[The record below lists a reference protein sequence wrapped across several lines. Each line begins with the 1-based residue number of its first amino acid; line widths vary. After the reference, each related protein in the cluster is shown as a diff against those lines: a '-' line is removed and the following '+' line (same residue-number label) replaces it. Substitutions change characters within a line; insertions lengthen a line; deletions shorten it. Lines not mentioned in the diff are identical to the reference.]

1 MTAPTER
8 FTIYEDTYGN
18 YRWRVKGN
26 NGRVIGESAQAFFSR
41 QGAKT
46 NARAVRD
53 ALAWNAT

>member
-18 YRWRVKGN
+18 YRWRIKGN
-26 NGRVIGESAQAFFSR
+26 NGKVIGVSANSYFSR
-41 QGAKT
+41 QGARI

-53 ALAWNAT
+53 ALAWNAE